1 MITLKYTFINTCFS
15 KTVGHCGHRRS
26 LQYPLTLFWKHTLF
40 LFAQA
45 DLKCAKYL
53 WKILRQ
59 FDVCLCSG
67 LFGAHT
73 YEHLCLVELYIFKL
87 YLFTSNIIE
96 YLVVAMLWCKC
107 HIMILGGLPSISP
120 GPIETYTRY

>member
-40 LFAQA
+40 LFARA
-45 DLKCAKYL
+45 DLKCVKYL
-53 WKILRQ
+53 WKIPRQ

-87 YLFTSNIIE
+87 YRFTSNIIE
-96 YLVVAMLWCKC
+96 YLVVSML
-107 HIMILGGLPSISP
+107 
-120 GPIETYTRY
+120 